1 MLNYIL
7 GKKAISVF
15 HHLPLRWPP
24 TTTVEEQNHGKFLE
38 KDAQLHRV
46 CLVPVFAYVPMGV
59 GKKKENIQKNH
70 ETFPKP
76 LIFCLRGP
84 SLSYTAISW
93 ALGVPQSGG

>member
-1 MLNYIL
+1 M
-7 GKKAISVF
+7 
-15 HHLPLRWPP
+15 